1 MSKFNFLNSPKKWL
15 YLSFSGIFLVLLI
28 LGLFHFDNKIR
39 RGHQAQGRSILKTL
53 IKNQDQQ
60 FKTYGKFTPNLEN
73 LYRGTSK
80 GIGTYKFKMT
90 VESDQVLFEAI
101 PIIWRRVSYSGALF
115 KIKTNNSVVLVGGI
129 CKSPNSSMTAPT
141 PILPPVPNF
150 YQVRCPLDAELMESM
165 KFSR

>member
-1 MSKFNFLNSPKKWL
+1 MSKFNFLSSPQKWI
-15 YLSFSGIFLVLLI
+15 YLSYFGIFLILFT

-39 RGHQAQGRSILKTL
+39 RGQQAQGRSILKTL

-90 VESDQVLFEAI
+90 VESDQVFFEAI

-115 KIKTNNSVVLVGGI
+115 KIKTDNSIVLVGGI
-129 CKSPNSSMTAPT
+129 CKSPSSSMTAPI
-141 PILPPVPNF
+141 PIQPPFPNF
-150 YQVRCPLDAELMESM
+150 HQVRCPLDAELVESM
-165 KFSR
+165 KFSK